1 MIRVVI
7 ADDHAI
13 VRRGM
18 RQVLEEAGDVQVV
31 GEASGYA
38 ELSALLRE
46 RDCDVLVLDI
56 AMPQKDG
63 MDVLR
68 SVRALHPRVHVL
80 MVSMYPE
87 EQYALR
93 ALRAGAAGY
102 LNKASAPEKLRE
114 AVRAVA
120 LGRRYLTAEVA
131 ELLAERMTHPSERP
145 PHELLSDREFQTLRL
160 IASGRKLSEIA
171 AALALSPKTV
181 SVYRA
186 RVLAKIGAR
195 SNAELTRYAIEN
207 RLLD

>member
-171 AALALSPKTV
+171 AALALS
-181 SVYRA
+181 R
-186 RVLAKIGAR
+186 RR
-195 SNAELTRYAIEN
+195 R
-207 RLLD
+207 